1 MLRKG
6 NKQFEYYGELRNIA
20 MLTIGTYLD
29 NLDGNLCLVQAA
41 NLLQMILE
49 FIMLS
54 PSALLVREQENR

>member
-1 MLRKG
+1 LRTG
-6 NKQFEYYGELRNIA
+6 NKQSESSGEVRSIA

-29 NLDGNLCLVQAA
+29 TLDGNSCLVQAA

>member
-1 MLRKG
+1 MLSIG

-20 MLTIGTYLD
+20 MLTIGKCLD
-29 NLDGNLCLVQAA
+29 NLDRNSCLVQAA